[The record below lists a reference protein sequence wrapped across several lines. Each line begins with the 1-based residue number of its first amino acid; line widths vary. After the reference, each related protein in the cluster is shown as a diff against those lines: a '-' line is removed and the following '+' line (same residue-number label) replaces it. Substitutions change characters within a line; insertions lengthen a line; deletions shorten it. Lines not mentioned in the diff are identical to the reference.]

1 VLGPSP
7 AAFLQGGADG
17 PDAVAARVNSTF
29 WLQTAQGSARP
40 DLLPYSQPVL
50 LNFNGISW
58 PHVSV
63 ATLRPATTP

>member
-1 VLGPSP
+1 MPTRRLGGTTTSE
-7 AAFLQGGADG
+7 GE
-17 PDAVAARVNSTF
+17 
-29 WLQTAQGSARP
+29 SAWPNRSMS
-40 DLLPYSQPVL
+40 SQPVL